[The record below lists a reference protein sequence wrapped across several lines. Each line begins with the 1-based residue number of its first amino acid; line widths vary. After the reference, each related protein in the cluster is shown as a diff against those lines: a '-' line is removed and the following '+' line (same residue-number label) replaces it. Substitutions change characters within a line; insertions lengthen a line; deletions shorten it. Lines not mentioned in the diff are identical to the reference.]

1 MYTRKVLTYCE
12 KCEKPYNL
20 ANRAPIVHSCCNKS
34 TCKECWLGSFHV
46 NGRFNCFHVCD
57 EPNTEDPTRPNINP
71 IIRKVIEPVLPLEI
85 VCDRHPKERINGYS
99 MEEKKFTCIKCPK
112 VADKMRYK
120 QLDYGVV
127 QNCAQKMV
135 DLMNFRMEELKE
147 NIETFT

>member
-1 MYTRKVLTYCE
+1 
-12 KCEKPYNL
+12 
-20 ANRAPIVHSCCNKS
+20 
-34 TCKECWLGSFHV
+34 
-46 NGRFNCFHVCD
+46 VCD